1 MTARDDNIGWFCELL
16 EPLGRVTIRRMF
28 GGAGLYIDGLIVALE
43 IDGTLYLKTD
53 ERTRQT
59 FADAGGTPF
68 VYRGKDKPVTPR
80 YCTPPD
86 DAMDSPDA
94 MRPWARLAL
103 EASLRS
109 AASRKPVKRQGRK
122 AFDGR

>member
-1 MTARDDNIGWFCELL
+1 MAARHDNTGWFCELL

-28 GGAGLYIDGLIVALE
+28 GGAGLYIDGMIVALE

-59 FADAGGTPF
+59 FADAGGVPF
-68 VYRGKDKPVTPR
+68 VYHGKGKPVTTS

-94 MRPWARLAL
+94 MRPWAKLAL
-103 EASLRS
+103 EVALRS
-109 AASRKPVKRQGRK
+109 LAVKMIKKPS
-122 AFDGR
+122 

>member
-59 FADAGGTPF
+59 FTDAGGTPF
-68 VYRGKDKPVTPR
+68 VYRGKDNPVTPR
-80 YCTPPD
+80 YCTTRRCD
-86 DAMDSPDA
+86 GF
-94 MRPWARLAL
+94 ARRD
-103 EASLRS
+103 ASLGPVGAGGEPTQRCEQEAGKKTRTKS
-109 AASRKPVKRQGRK
+109 A
-122 AFDGR
+122 